1 MSQAQARIH
10 HAINWFEIPVADM
23 ARAIAFYQ
31 TLLGVTLR
39 HEHFAGSEL
48 AIFPADEQQGV
59 KGALMKVDK
68 VRPGDNGVIVY
79 LNAGPS
85 LDAVLARLEQAGGKL
100 ALPPVTLPD
109 GIGRFAH
116 ITDPDGQRVGLHAL
130 D

>member
-1 MSQAQARIH
+1 MSQAQARIQ
-10 HAINWFEIPVADM
+10 HAINWFEIPVTDLD
-23 ARAIAFYQ
+23 RSTGFYQ

-39 HEHFAGSEL
+39 REAFAGSDL
-48 AIFPADEQQGV
+48 AIFPADEAQGV

-68 VRPGDNGVIVY
+68 VTPGGDGPIVY

-85 LDAVLARLEQAGGKL
+85 LDAVLARLAQAGGKL

-116 ITDPDGQRVGLHAL
+116 ITDPDGQRIGLHAL